1 MSKINKRGCHSK
13 GVGRTDGREH
23 ACAHAPLGPAAKLNR
38 SSLHKTWARPLLK
51 LSNCPRRR
59 LRRLRVF
66 ASTAVQPASTR
77 ATVPWSLSRS
87 LPSTHWGLP
96 RSLAALS
103 FLPFR
108 ADRYTTPHTSH
119 AIGERAHTHP
129 LASSP
134 LLSPLRTPAPLEG
147 GVTRSVS
154 YDHRLHNAKP
164 QPAHARGHHA
174 ARWHALGISTA
185 AEDTA
190 MERCTLRDATAVARR
205 GNGRVGE
212 LRGGSSQH
220 RLPRPN
226 RGRRVPHRSCDA

>member
-1 MSKINKRGCHSK
+1 MSKINKRGCHSQ
-13 GVGRTDGREH
+13 GVARTDGREH

-38 SSLHKTWARPLLK
+38 SSLHKTWACPLLK

-59 LRRLRVF
+59 LRRLRVYRRA
-66 ASTAVQPASTR
+66 ASLNTC
-77 ATVPWSLSRS
+77 TVPWSL
-87 LPSTHWGLP
+87 TT
-96 RSLAALS
+96 LS
-103 FLPFR
+103 PTGACRAHSQLSPCFLFEP
-108 ADRYTTPHTSH
+108 TVTPPLHTNL
-119 AIGERAHTHP
+119 AIGERAHTPAP
-129 LASSP
+129 LSSP
-134 LLSPLRTPAPLEG
+134 LSSADAGTAVEG
-147 GVTRSVS
+147 GVTRGVS

-226 RGRRVPHRSCDA
+226 RGRRVPHRSRDA